1 MKFLNLIRLTNL
13 RAKTMAKSAEEIQK
27 LLADPFEPHDIEW
40 RVQQSGLSGKDK
52 SKPWVMVIPYITN
65 RAIQQRLDDVLGLG
79 NWRNE
84 YEKTD
89 KGYLCGLSIR
99 ISDEWITKWDAAEYT
114 SIEPLKGAISNS
126 MKRVAVQFGMGRYLY
141 SLETEF
147 AQTQLCDNRFNCKG
161 QFIRIPVNK
170 GQKDGPKV
178 NAEWFPPQLPNWA
191 LPSAKFD
198 DYILA
203 LECAE
208 SIDELKTAY
217 QEVYKAAAALNR
229 IDIRDKATKIK
240 DARKAE
246 FEAKAQEQTI
256 EHNKKFLSWLNADI
270 KTQISQ
276 APNESVL
283 NLNYKKLLTTVEGQ
297 CKADKVCSKR
307 FVEILNGAYN
317 DAKNN
322 LHIRA

>member
-1 MKFLNLIRLTNL
+1 MT
-13 RAKTMAKSAEEIQK
+13 KSAEEIQK

-40 RVQQSGLSGKDK
+40 RVQQSGVSSNG
-52 SKPWVMVIPYITN
+52 KPWTMVIPYVTN
-65 RAIQQRLDDVLGLG
+65 RAIQQRLDDAVGFDGWENIYQEAANG
-79 NWRNE
+79 N
-84 YEKTD
+84 
-89 KGYLCGLSIR
+89 GYLCGLKVR
-99 ISDEWITKWDAAEYT
+99 IGDKWITKWDGSEYT
-114 SIEPLKGAISNS
+114 QVEALKGALSGA
-126 MKRVAVQFGMGRYLY
+126 MKRAAVQFGIGRYLY

-147 AQTQLCDNRFNCKG
+147 AACNVVESRFSATGEFIFISKDKKG
-161 QFIRIPVNK
+161 NK
-170 GQKDGPKV
+170 SGLNV

-208 SIDELKTAY
+208 SIGELKAAY
-217 QEVYKAAAALNR
+217 EEVYKAAAALNR

-256 EHNKKFLSWLNADI
+256 EHNKKFLSWLNAEI

-283 NLNYKKLLTTVEGQ
+283 NLNYKKLLTTVKGQ

-307 FVEILNGAYN
+307 FVEILNSAYN

-322 LHIRA
+322 LHIGA